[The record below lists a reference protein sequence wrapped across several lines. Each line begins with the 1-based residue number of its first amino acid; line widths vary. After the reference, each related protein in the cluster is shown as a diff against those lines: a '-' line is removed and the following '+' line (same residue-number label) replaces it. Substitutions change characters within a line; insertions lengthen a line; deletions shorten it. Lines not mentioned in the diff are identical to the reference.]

1 MGRGDFRGRTRDV
14 GDQQS
19 YPAGIVAPVSG
30 GVPQRAGDRRPGIW
44 RERLS
49 RWRSLGW
56 FLPLYSLATAGF
68 GLASLAFSVFDSTG
82 RWQHATAR
90 AWARCLL
97 WLGGIRVTVRG
108 AENLQPVLGR
118 PCVLVCNH
126 ASYMD
131 IPVIFAR
138 LPIQFR
144 ILAKEGLF
152 QFPFL
157 GWHLQRSGHLPVA
170 RGTAAGAMKSLL
182 RAAEAVR
189 HGSPLFIFPE
199 GGRSMEGPLQPF
211 LPGAFF
217 LAIRAQAPI
226 LPMVLRGTRRVL
238 PPHSMHL
245 HPGRVDLTFLPALET
260 AGLAKADLPA
270 LEARVRA
277 AIAAALD

>member
-1 MGRGDFRGRTRDV
+1 MADLHPAPAPRTRPAP
-14 GDQQS
+14 QS
-19 YPAGIVAPVSG
+19 
-30 GVPQRAGDRRPGIW
+30 W
-44 RERLS
+44 RQRLS
-49 RWRSLGW
+49 HWRSLGW
-56 FLPLYSLATAGF
+56 YLPLYSLATAGF
-68 GLASLAFSVFDSTG
+68 GLVSLGFSLFDSTG

-97 WLGGIRVTVRG
+97 WLGGIRVRVRG
-108 AENLQPVLGR
+108 SENLQLVQGR

-138 LPIQFR
+138 LPLPFR

-182 RAAEAVR
+182 RAAEVVR
-189 HGSPLFIFPE
+189 HGSPVFIFPE
-199 GGRSMEGPLQPF
+199 GGRSMEGPLQAF

-226 LPMVLRGTRRVL
+226 LPMALRGTRRIL
-238 PPHSMHL
+238 PPHSLHL
-245 HPGRVDLTFLPALET
+245 HPGPAELIFLPAIET
-260 AGLAKADLPA
+260 AGLGKADLPA

-277 AIAAALD
+277 QIAAALGAGGA